1 MTFLKK
7 IFLSNLISKL
17 KKNRKWVN
25 KQQNLQ
31 HLLNLDSC
39 REKGLQLA
47 EINLDS
53 RQQDK
58 MTANLPTKVNLLF
71 RVNQVSYKS
80 MASRKERINRKIVLA
95 TFVNPIMSLQWKQQT
110 LTFLHNLRMFH
121 HLGISLQ
128 QVLTKVVI
136 LFSLSRVIVEYLHQ
150 VTI

>member
-1 MTFLKK
+1 
-7 IFLSNLISKL
+7 
-17 KKNRKWVN
+17 
-25 KQQNLQ
+25 
-31 HLLNLDSC
+31 
-39 REKGLQLA
+39 LA

-121 HLGISLQ
+121 HLGISL
-128 QVLTKVVI
+128 
-136 LFSLSRVIVEYLHQ
+136 
-150 VTI
+150 